1 MQSFDFL
8 EGNAKTDVVGLV
20 FARAQ
25 VAEGGLAVEGQT
37 APTAAADDPATVFFL
52 AKQGILSPGELG
64 IVMIGHDFGQV
75 AVHVAQ
81 TPSIWLVTANEGKG
95 FADTVVRLLVGPV
108 VIRIFFPEGLVRD
121 VAVPSYFRG

>member
-1 MQSFDFL
+1 MQSIHLL

-37 APTAAADDPATVFFL
+37 APTAASYDPATVFFL
-52 AKQGILSPGELG
+52 SKQGILATRELG
-64 IVMIGHDFGQV
+64 IVMIGHDFRQV

-95 FADTVVRLLVGPV
+95 FADTVVGLLVPV
-108 VIRIFFPEGLVRD
+108 
-121 VAVPSYFRG
+121 AA